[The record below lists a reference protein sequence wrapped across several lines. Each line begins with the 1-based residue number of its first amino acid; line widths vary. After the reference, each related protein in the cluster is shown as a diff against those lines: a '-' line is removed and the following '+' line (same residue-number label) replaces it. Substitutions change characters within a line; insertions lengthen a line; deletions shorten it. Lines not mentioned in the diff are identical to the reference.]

1 MTEEEGNIYI
11 EISIHTPHTRC
22 DLTEEE
28 GNINIEISI
37 QTPHTWCDLIRE
49 AFFIISNGYFNPHTS
64 YEV

>member
-1 MTEEEGNIYI
+1 M
-11 EISIHTPHTRC
+11 
-22 DLTEEE
+22 TEEE

-37 QTPHTWCDLIRE
+37 HTPHTRCDLIRE